1 VLQRPVGGQIALGV
15 KREAVGY
22 FTQCREKKG
31 GEWGPGACVAKRR
44 QRGSQ
49 PAAGGAC
56 MRLVGGANGTEA
68 AVAGHVG
75 DDAEQGIK

>member
-1 VLQRPVGGQIALGV
+1 VLWRPVGGQIALGV

-44 QRGSQ
+44 RRGSQ
-49 PAAGGAC
+49 PAAGGA
-56 MRLVGGANGTEA
+56 
-68 AVAGHVG
+68 
-75 DDAEQGIK
+75 